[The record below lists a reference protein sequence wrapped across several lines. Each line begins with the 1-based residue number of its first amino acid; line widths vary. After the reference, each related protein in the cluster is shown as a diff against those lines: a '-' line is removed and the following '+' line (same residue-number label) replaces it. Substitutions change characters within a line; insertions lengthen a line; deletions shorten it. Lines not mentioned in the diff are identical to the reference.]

1 MSRCD
6 QPIYKFYI
14 HLFTVITAVF
24 ISNCPWVWPNIFF
37 TQNILARYNP
47 KLPNRF
53 PSLSVWLSWSWGM
66 AFLSIIRIQSMNSS
80 SLDWQVEYNDTVWRH
95 VTKFDIT
102 GFFENHILN
111 WPSNISIFVCISKTL
126 IKMQMKSVF
135 KIKTLKAI
143 N

>member
-6 QPIYKFYI
+6 LPKYQIFI
-14 HLFTVITAVF
+14 HPFTAIIAVF
-24 ISNCPWVWPNIFF
+24 ISNCSWVRPNIFF

-102 GFFENHILN
+102 GFCWKLFENHILN
-111 WPSNISIFVCISKTL
+111 WPSNISDFVSISNISL
-126 IKMQMKSVF
+126 KMQ
-135 KIKTLKAI
+135 
-143 N
+143 